1 MKKLGVH
8 FSLNTWWQFAST
20 LVIVAAALGLLL
32 VNDLE
37 TLLPGY
43 STSEVAAT
51 QTIQSLSHIASNPAN
66 APYNVVAYVINVFLD
81 NALLSVRFT
90 SILFG
95 AAILALF
102 YIGTRYWYA
111 PRTAFLATTLLAC
124 SAWFLHI
131 ARLGTPDILL
141 AFSLLLLATSSY
153 WIASGEHSKFSY
165 FAAILAVG
173 ITIYTPGMIW
183 LLCAGL
189 YFRRKDIR
197 LLKRRLSTPYRIAL
211 YIFGIGFIMAPLLYA
226 LSTQPRSMFALLGFP
241 ETWPSVIEFIKNLL
255 EVPLNL
261 LAWSNLGAQYQLAN
275 LPLLD
280 TFAIIMLPLGIYY
293 YFKFR
298 TLLRVKLLAIIFLV
312 SWILVG
318 LGGSVT
324 IAILLPIVYLVVA
337 AGVAL
342 LLSQWLVVFPRN
354 PLAKSVGVLL
364 VTAAVALSCV
374 YNLRAYFVAWPN
386 NQETKQEF
394 TQTSE
399 NLVQ

>member
-8 FSLNTWWQFAST
+8 FSLQTWWQFAST
-20 LVIVAAALGLLL
+20 LVIIAAALGLLF
-32 VNDLE
+32 VNNLE

-43 STSEVAAT
+43 SPDEVATT
-51 QTIQSLSHIASNPAN
+51 QAIHSLSHIASNPAN
-66 APYNVVAYVINVFLD
+66 APYNITAYIINAFLD
-81 NALLSVRFT
+81 NALLATRFT

-95 AAILALF
+95 VATLGLF

-124 SAWFLHI
+124 SAWFLHT
-131 ARLGTPDILL
+131 ARLGVPDILL

-183 LLCAGL
+183 LLLAGL

-211 YIFGIGFIMAPLLYA
+211 YIFGLCFIVAPVLYA
-226 LSTQPRSMFALLGFP
+226 LSTRSQSVFELLGFP
-241 ETWPSVIEFIKNLL
+241 ETWPTIIEFAKNIA
-255 EVPLNL
+255 EVPLSL
-261 LAWSNLGAQYQLAN
+261 LAWSNLGPQHQLAN

-280 TFAIIMLPLGIYY
+280 AFAIIMLPLGLYY

-298 TLLRVKLLAIIFLV
+298 TLLRVKLLAIIFFI
-312 SWILVG
+312 SWALIG

-337 AGVAL
+337 AGIAL

-354 PLAKSVGVLL
+354 PFAKSIGIFL
-364 VTAAVALSCV
+364 VTIVVALSCI